1 MIILSRETIL
11 LTYLKDRGSSLS
23 LLFDCFPAGVS
34 IRLFSSHQGSG
45 TFSRVEDKPL
55 YGYGGRCY
63 NKFKWRILGIFELV
77 GFMDIA
83 KVEESRFMDMILKKE
98 YEGLRLFLSVF
109 CVLIII
115 LFQWAAT
122 GNAEGEFQALNS
134 SGNRN
139 LKPAVDPIGRS
150 EGYSA
155 VLYNNRNGMPTSEAN
170 AIAQTQDGFIWIG
183 SYAGLIR
190 YDGNAFERFG
200 SDDGIANVRCLYVD
214 SKDRLWI
221 GTNDS
226 GFFLLSNG
234 KYHHWD
240 KSDGL
245 VSVSIRSIAEAE
257 NGMIY
262 IAGTAGVGVVDES
275 LQYTHI
281 EDERLSGQTISEVRL
296 GCDGLVYGVS
306 NTGDLFTLEEGK
318 LVFWQKGSAFPFEG
332 ILSVLPDPEHPGFLY
347 IGTEQQICYGNLE
360 QGFDTWKTWDISPLL
375 TVQSMEFIDGRIW
388 ICSRT
393 GLGMLED
400 DGVHLIWDIPMN
412 NSFVHIMTDRDGNL
426 WVVSGRQGVM
436 KIVPNRFSDLFEQ
449 FGLPADVVNSTCILN
464 EQLFVGTENGLTVIE
479 DGQVVSGL
487 PLTRAVKANGELIDA
502 NDLLEYLEGIR
513 IRSIIRDSR
522 NRLWIST
529 ARERGLLR
537 YDHGEVTQFTKEDGL
552 LSEAVRV
559 VSECEDGSVLVAT
572 NDGFNVIEG
581 DRVVKQYGSEEISVR
596 LILSIIEGFNHEL
609 IACSDGGG
617 IYIIDSAGMK
627 QIGLEDGLSSEV
639 VLRIRRSHT
648 QDLYWIITGKSLECM
663 TPDYQVKT
671 IREFPYENN
680 YDLYEN
686 SRGDLWI
693 LGSTGIYVIFADE
706 LTEGETAEPVFFGIP
721 NGLPYF
727 ATANSYSEQT
737 QAGDLYISGNEGII
751 KVNINNPFENTGEM
765 RISVPYIDADGLRY
779 YPDDSGSFVLPGN
792 TQKLTVYPYVLNYS
806 LIDPEV
812 AYHLEGFDLRDTTV
826 SRSKLISVDYTN
838 LKLGTYQFVVTVKDP
853 VGHTEQT
860 GSFRIIKGREMS
872 AGAAGTIIMDSA
884 SLFLLGGILVCTSL
898 YRRRGRLEDRLFF
911 AIALSNIALA
921 AGELLS
927 YILEYSMLPFI
938 RDLMIFGNTVFYI
951 SLVLFPY
958 LLLLYLEYSINPDTV
973 RMRKRKLLLG
983 IPCFLFIMTM
993 IINLKTGWIFSIREG
1008 NVYHAGLYRWM
1019 NYLPVIPVW
1028 FYFLLSLFRM
1038 IKLNIRLAIVILL
1051 LLLTRLSWELWYQWI
1066 SSTAFMY
1073 TLLLVCTHINVM
1085 NKPVTEGGL

>member
-1 MIILSRETIL
+1 ME
-11 LTYLKDRGSSLS
+11 
-23 LLFDCFPAGVS
+23 V
-34 IRLFSSHQGSG
+34 
-45 TFSRVEDKPL
+45 
-55 YGYGGRCY
+55 
-63 NKFKWRILGIFELV
+63 IFNQ
-77 GFMDIA
+77 
-83 KVEESRFMDMILKKE
+83 KKK
-98 YEGLRLFLSVF
+98 YKGLRLFLSVF
-109 CVLIII
+109 CVLIIA
-115 LFQWAAT
+115 FQWAAA
-122 GNAEGEFQALNS
+122 GNAEDGVQPLNF

-139 LKPAVDPIGRS
+139 IKPSVDLIS
-150 EGYSA
+150 KTEGYSA
-155 VLYNNRNGMPTSEAN
+155 VLYNNRNGIPSSETN
-170 AIAQTQDGFIWIG
+170 AIAQTEDGFIWIG

-190 YDGNAFERFG
+190 YDGNSFERFG
-200 SDDGIANVRCLYVD
+200 SADGIANVRCLYVD

-234 KYHHWD
+234 KFHHWD

-245 VSVSIRSIAEAE
+245 ASVSIRSIAEAE

-262 IAGTAGVGVVDES
+262 VAGTAGVGVVDES
-275 LQYTHI
+275 LQYTYV
-281 EDERLSGQTISEVRL
+281 DDKRLTGRTISEIRF
-296 GCDGLVYGVS
+296 GCDGLMYGVS
-306 NTGDLFTLEEGK
+306 NTGDLFTLKDGK
-318 LVFWQKGSAFPFEG
+318 LVFWQDGSTCPFEG
-332 ILSVLPDPEHPGFLY
+332 ILSVLPDPEHSGFLY
-347 IGTEQQICYGNLE
+347 IGTEHQVCYGNLE
-360 QGFDTWKTWDISPLL
+360 QGFDTWKTWDSSPLL
-375 TVQSMEFIDGRIW
+375 TIQSMEFINGQIW

-393 GLGMLED
+393 GLGILED
-400 DGVHLIWDIPMN
+400 HGVHLIWDIPMS

-436 KIVPNRFSDLFEQ
+436 KIVPNRFTDLFEQ
-449 FGLPADVVNSTCILN
+449 FGLPSEVVNSTCILDG
-464 EQLFVGTENGLTVIE
+464 QLFVGMENGLIVFE
-479 DGQVVSGL
+479 DGQMVSSM
-487 PLTRAVKANGELIDA
+487 PLTRAVKANGEQIEA
-502 NDLLEYLEGIR
+502 SDLLEYLEGIR
-513 IRSIIRDSR
+513 IRTIIRDSR

-581 DRVVKQYGSEEISVR
+581 DRVVKQYGAEKIAVR
-596 LILSIIEGFNHEL
+596 LTLSIIEGFNHEL
-609 IACSDGGG
+609 IAGSDGGG
-617 IYIIDSAGMK
+617 IYIIGSDGMK

-639 VLRIRRSHT
+639 VPRIKRSNS
-648 QDLYWIITGKSLECM
+648 QNLYWIITGTSLACM
-663 TPDYQVKT
+663 SPDYQVRT

-693 LGSTGIYVIFADE
+693 LGSTGIHVIFADE
-706 LTEGETAEPVFFGIP
+706 LTEGETAESVSFGILD
-721 NGLPYF
+721 GLPYF
-727 ATANSYSEQT
+727 ATANSYSELTQT
-737 QAGDLYISGNEGII
+737 GDLYISGNEGII
-751 KVNINNPFENTGEM
+751 KVNINNPFENTGEIG
-765 RISVPYIDADGLRY
+765 ISVPYIDADGVRC
-779 YPDDSGSFVLPGN
+779 YPDESGSFVISGN

-826 SRSKLISVDYTN
+826 SRSRLTSVDYTN
-838 LKLGTYQFVVTVKDP
+838 LKLGTYQFVITVKDP

-860 GSFRIIKGREMS
+860 GSFRIVKGREMS

-911 AIALSNIALA
+911 AMALSNIALA
-921 AGELLS
+921 AGEWLS
-927 YILEYSMLPFI
+927 YILEYSTLPFI
-938 RDLMIFGNTVFYI
+938 RDLMILGNTVFYI

-958 LLLLYLEYSINPDTV
+958 LLLVYLDYSINPDTS
-973 RMRKRKLLLG
+973 RMRKTKLLLG
-983 IPCFLFIMTM
+983 IPCFLFIMMM

-1008 NVYHAGLYRWM
+1008 NIYHAGLQRWM

-1028 FYFLLSLFRM
+1028 FYFLISLFKM
-1038 IKLNIRLAIVILL
+1038 VKLNMRLAVVGLL
-1051 LLLTRLSWELWYQWI
+1051 LILTRLSWELWYQWI

-1073 TLLLVCTHINVM
+1073 TLFLVCTHIHVINR
-1085 NKPVTEGGL
+1085 PVTEERP